1 MFDPNTLAQ
10 LNKLKTDI
18 QSSKDY
24 AEGTVAATSGRFGFV
39 RTDDGRDAFLSPEK
53 MDRLLHGDRV
63 KVSITENDK
72 GKLEADLEKLISSEI
87 NKFVGQY
94 RVKGA
99 GHFVVPSG
107 TQFNRWVFVPPSQR
121 KGSKEGDYVVAKMAK
136 HPYKD
141 GRAQANVV
149 FRVGQPGDDF
159 IEHKY
164 TKAKYDLNYRT
175 NEGFNKQAEALSQAT
190 DSLSIS
196 DAGLE
201 DLTDLGFFTIDSAST
216 LDMDDALYVEKHEQH
231 YLVYTA
237 IAGPAQFIEQKSEIA
252 KQAQTCGQSVYL
264 LGGTV
269 PMLPAQIAHHTFSLE
284 AGKPRPSLVAKLTV
298 ALDGEVVECQFV
310 KAMIKS
316 HHKLSYEQ
324 VAAFLETD
332 EHARVPEDTHATLQL
347 ARHVSELR
355 RAWREKNYLV
365 SEDFGDFDYRLD
377 AKGHIESIELRS
389 RNSAQQIVEEA
400 MIATNIEAGKYLSS
414 AQVGLHSVH
423 KGFREDRIG
432 EVHALLKEEGCD
444 SDDINTLDGHVLLM
458 SKLAADND
466 KANLVPALRRM
477 MQASELSA
485 EAAPHL
491 GLGVPAYATITS
503 PIRRFAD
510 MYNHWCI
517 QALLAG
523 ETAPSLSDTELEQ
536 LNENLRSGRQADRE
550 LQQWLVCLY
559 TNKLKGETAIGKI
572 RIVTQQGFG
581 VKIASNGIEGFVLFD
596 KKTEKTFDA
605 KRFTLEVEGH
615 TYRIGQEVEI
625 KIESV
630 DLDKRRI
637 AFSVLS

>member
-1 MFDPNTLAQ
+1 MLDPNALAQ
-10 LNKLKTDI
+10 LNQLKTDI
-18 QSSKDY
+18 QATKDY

-72 GKLEADLEKLISSEI
+72 GKLEADLEKLLSSDI
-87 NKFVGQY
+87 KKFVGQY

-107 TQFNRWVFVPPSQR
+107 TQFNRWVFVPPSHR

-141 GRAQANVV
+141 GKAQANVV
-149 FRVGQPGDDF
+149 FRIGQPGDDF

-175 NEGFNKQAEALSQAT
+175 NDSFNKQAETLAQTIENAEY
-190 DSLSIS
+190 D
-196 DAGLE
+196 GLE
-201 DLTDLGFFTIDSAST
+201 DLTALGFFTIDSAST
-216 LDMDDALYVEKHEQH
+216 LDMDDALFVEKHEEH
-231 YLVYTA
+231 YALYVA
-237 IAGPAQFIEQKSEIA
+237 IAGPSQFIEPKSAIA

-269 PMLPAQIAHHTFSLE
+269 PMLPAQLAHHTFSLE
-284 AGKPRPSLVAKLTV
+284 AGKPRPSLVAKLSIS
-298 ALDGEVVECQFV
+298 LDGEVTECQFV
-310 KAMIKS
+310 QALIKS
-316 HHKLSYEQ
+316 RHKLNYEQ
-324 VAAFLETD
+324 VAAYLDSDDRTL
-332 EHARVPEDTHATLQL
+332 VPEDTQTSLKL
-347 ARHVSELR
+347 ALELSSLR
-355 RAWREKNYLV
+355 RIWREQHYLV
-365 SEDFGDFDYRLD
+365 NEDFGDFDFRLD

-389 RNSAQQIVEEA
+389 RNVAQQIVEES
-400 MIATNIEAGKYLSS
+400 MIATNIEAGKFLSK
-414 AQVGLHSVH
+414 ANAGLHSIH

-444 SDDINTLDGHVLLM
+444 SDDINTLDGHTSLM
-458 SKLAADND
+458 STLAKNTEKAKLI
-466 KANLVPALRRM
+466 PALRRM
-477 MQASELSA
+477 MQASQLSN

-510 MYNHWCI
+510 LYNHWCI
-517 QALLAG
+517 YATLSGSSAPTLL
-523 ETAPSLSDTELEQ
+523 EEELEQ
-536 LNENLRSGRQADRE
+536 LNDQLRSGRQADRE

-559 TNKLKGETAIGKI
+559 THKLKGTAAKGKI
-572 RIVTQQGFG
+572 RIVTPQGFG
-581 VKIASNGIEGFVLFD
+581 VKIESNGIEGFVLFD
-596 KKTEKTFDA
+596 KRTEKSFDA
-605 KRFTLEVEGH
+605 KRLTLNVGEH
-615 TYRIGQEVEI
+615 TYYIGEEVDI
-625 KIESV
+625 VIDNV

-637 AFSVLS
+637 AFSLPD